1 MGLQKHGVVE
11 HGVAEHGV
19 AGCGVAGAWCCRVW
33 GCRSMRFQE
42 QGVTGA
48 GGYRSMGLQEHELA
62 RAWGCT
68 AWDRSSMALHPLL
81 IGQREGGVDR
91 RWD

>member
-1 MGLQKHGVVE
+1 MLQNVGLQE
-11 HGVAEHGV
+11 HEV
-19 AGCGVAGAWCCRVW
+19 
-33 GCRSMRFQE
+33 S
-42 QGVTGA
+42 GA

-81 IGQREGGVDR
+81 IGQKEGGVDR